1 MKTRIIHRVISIT
14 IQPIPMGDRIMEKY
28 TFTFEEEIVVSST
41 IEDRQAKQGTSVT
54 VKFLFT
60 DWTANELAL
69 RLMSSNSPKVSVQ
82 AILRKMKDIPSRYEY
97 NVPKPG
103 TRAVADPAQTL
114 INKYDGDIDAII
126 AMLEARK
133 AGK

>member
-1 MKTRIIHRVISIT
+1 
-14 IQPIPMGDRIMEKY
+14 METY
-28 TFTFEEEIVVSST
+28 SYTFEETIVVSST
-41 IEDRQAKQGTSVT
+41 IEDRQAKQGTEVA
-54 VKFLFT
+54 VKFVFT
-60 DWTANELAL
+60 NWTANEFAL

-82 AILRKMKDIPSRYEY
+82 AVLRKMAVIPSTYTY